1 MYCSRSNS
9 FLRRWKCFQFVK
21 CIQERLSE
29 ICHPYQQLPPNFLCN
44 GQTLCNKWQWTA
56 TEHPKKSFPSCF
68 FVLPHFVVSLPSSS
82 ICTLEIDAWVHT
94 TSYKFLKLKTEM
106 IRKWPKAYI
115 LLLATWL
122 HQSLKK
128 KSYHLAKQC
137 FIHCPWNQSRITSQ
151 KPVWQSS
158 S

>member
-9 FLRRWKCFQFVK
+9 FLRRWKCLQFVK
-21 CIQERLSE
+21 CIQECLSE
-29 ICHPYQQLPPNFLCN
+29 ICHPNQKLPPNFLCN
-44 GQTLCNKWQWTA
+44 VKRYAINGNGLPLSTPRSHSL
-56 TEHPKKSFPSCF
+56 PVF
-68 FVLPHFVVSLPSSS
+68 FLPHFVVSLPSSS

-128 KSYHLAKQC
+128 KSYHLAKEC

-151 KPVWQSS
+151 RTVW
-158 S
+158 